1 MLDFTN
7 GKPWK
12 LVLQFSVPMLIG
24 NVLMQF
30 YNVADTYVVGN
41 FLGTKALAAVGASGP
56 VVFALVSFIIGIA
69 NGCTII
75 IAQYFGAKNLNK
87 VQNAIDTVI
96 IFVLVAAFLI
106 TLIGLLLCEPLLR
119 LVNTPADV
127 MDGART
133 FYYVTMVG
141 VIPLFGVNVL
151 SSVLQGTGNSKTPLY
166 YLIFSSVL
174 NILLLLLFVPVL
186 HYGIAGAAW
195 ATVLAETVTVI
206 VMIVWLNSR
215 HPFIHITFRPRHF
228 DFEIFRKSLR
238 IGLPNGIQHALI
250 AVGMMALLRIVN
262 TFNSDVLAAYS
273 IAGRIESL
281 ASAPAMTFSAAIAAF
296 VGQNVGAH
304 KFDRVSEGLKA
315 TLSISILVSA
325 AISLLVVVFRY
336 TVMGWFT
343 TGGEVNVIE
352 VGSRYLLIIAP
363 FYAVFSTLFVFNG
376 VMRGAGDTLFPM
388 FTTLLSLW
396 LIRIPFAS
404 VMSKYIGTDGIW
416 WAIPIGWCLGS
427 ACAMGYYRLGRW
439 KNKGVVKPSEI
450 IVNNEII

>member
-1 MLDFTN
+1 
-7 GKPWK
+7 
-12 LVLQFSVPMLIG
+12 MLIG

-56 VVFALVSFIIGIA
+56 VIFALVSFIIGIA

-75 IAQYFGAKNLNK
+75 IAQYFGAKNLPK
-87 VQNAIDTVI
+87 VQNAVDTVI

-106 TLIGLLLCEPLLR
+106 TLAGLLLCDPLLR

-127 MDGART
+127 IDGART
-133 FYYVTMVG
+133 FYYVSMAGIV
-141 VIPLFGVNVL
+141 PLFSANVL
-151 SSVLQGTGNSKTPLY
+151 GSVLQGTGDSKTPLY

-174 NILLLLLFVPVL
+174 NILLLLLFVPTL

-195 ATVLAETVTVI
+195 ATVLAQTVTVVI
-206 VMIVWLNSR
+206 MVVRLNSR
-215 HPFIHITFRPRHF
+215 HPFIHIAFHPRNF
-228 DFEIFRKSLR
+228 DFDIFKKSVR

-262 TFNSDVLAAYS
+262 LFNSDVLAAYS

-304 KFDRVSEGLKA
+304 KFNRVSDGLRA
-315 TLSISILVSA
+315 TLCISILLSA
-325 AISLLVVVFRY
+325 VISLLIIVFRH

-343 TGGEVNVIE
+343 SSEELNVIE
-352 VGSRYLLIIAP
+352 IGSRYLLIIAP
-363 FYAVFSTLFVFNG
+363 FYAVFSTLFVYNG

-404 VMSKYIGTDGIW
+404 VMSKHIGTDGIW
-416 WAIPIGWCLGS
+416 WAIPIGWCLG
-427 ACAMGYYRLGRW
+427 AVCAMGYYRLGKW
-439 KNKGVVKPSEI
+439 KNKGVVKSSEI
-450 IVNNEII
+450 IVKNDII

>member
-7 GKPWK
+7 GNPWK

-56 VVFALVSFIIGIA
+56 VIFALVSFIIGIA

-75 IAQYFGAKNLNK
+75 IAQYSGAKNIPK

-96 IFVLVAAFLI
+96 IFVLVAAFFI
-106 TLIGLLLCEPLLR
+106 TLAGLLLCEPLLC
-119 LVNTPADV
+119 LVNTPSDV
-127 MDGART
+127 IDGART
-133 FYYVTMVG
+133 FYYVSMVG
-141 VIPLFGVNVL
+141 IIPLFGVNVL
-151 SSVLQGTGNSKTPLY
+151 GSVLQGTGDSKTPLY

-195 ATVLAETVTVI
+195 ATVFAQTVTVVI
-206 VMIVWLNSR
+206 MIVWLNSR
-215 HPFIHITFRPRHF
+215 HPFIHIAFHPRHF
-228 DFEIFRKSLR
+228 DFDIFKKSVR

-262 TFNSDVLAAYS
+262 LFNSDVLAAYS

-281 ASAPAMTFSAAIAAF
+281 AAAPAMTFSAAIAAF

-304 KFDRVSEGLKA
+304 KFDRVSGGLKA
-315 TLSISILVSA
+315 TLGISILVSA
-325 AISLLVVVFRY
+325 VISLLIIVFRY

-343 TGGEVNVIE
+343 SSDELNVIE

-363 FYAVFSTLFVFNG
+363 FYAVFSTLFVYNG

-396 LIRIPFAS
+396 IIRIPFAS

-416 WAIPIGWCLGS
+416 WAIPIGWCLG
-427 ACAMGYYRLGRW
+427 AVCAMGYYRLGKW
-439 KNKGVVKPSEI
+439 KDKGIVKPSEI
-450 IVNNEII
+450 IIKQNIV